1 MAKRPDSRKPST
13 LGGYVRLK
21 DALNADDPNVTTR
34 FDGKLS
40 KILVAPPTP
49 FGKRLRSALYLIDTI
64 HSVGDRR
71 IPRIAIVETNDR
83 RALGNLVYHPGTG
96 EPLCLEISRRNEQAE
111 LSLLHE
117 IGHFLE
123 FAAIPG
129 ANFGHRD
136 WNSDPFLGRML
147 DAANA
152 SACVSHLR
160 TAVQGMT
167 DPLQIRA
174 FGYYLDPKEIWSRAY
189 AQFIAAR
196 SQDPVLMGF
205 LDRRRSPNIPDPIQ
219 WKDSDFGPMTAAIE
233 SVFAEL
239 GWLS

>member
-1 MAKRPDSRKPST
+1 MTKRPDSRKPST

-21 DALNADDPNVTTR
+21 DALNADAPNATTH

-111 LSLLHE
+111 FTLLHE
-117 IGHFLE
+117 VGHFLE

-129 ANFGHRD
+129 VNYGHRD
-136 WNSDPFLGRML
+136 WNSDPFLGRL
-147 DAANA
+147 LNAANA
-152 SACVSHLR
+152 SVCVSHLR
-160 TAVQGMT
+160 TAVQEMT

-189 AQFIAAR
+189 AQFIATR
-196 SQDPVLMGF
+196 SQDPALMGF

-219 WKDSDFGPMTAAIE
+219 WKDGDFEMIAEVIE
-233 SVFAEL
+233 SLFRELRWFA
-239 GWLS
+239 